1 MAART
6 WHESLSCEVIYSMY
20 TSYVDRIKLA
30 PDSEETLFIQ
40 NQRRTCY
47 SGIYPFKIF
56 PQKELEELE
65 LGPITIF
72 YGGNGS
78 GKTTLLNVIAEKL
91 QVLRHAAFSG
101 SAFFAEYVSLCEVS
115 AKEIPQNSQILTSDD
130 VFDYLLNMRYLNDG
144 IDIRRE
150 ELFEDYVSRKWE
162 KHRNL
167 KGMDD
172 YDDWKI
178 SCDAKSK
185 SQSSFVRDRLA
196 RNVDMFSNGESAMK
210 YFTDHITED
219 ALYLLD
225 EPENS
230 LSFTLQMELGK
241 YISDSAKHF
250 GCQFIM
256 ATHSPVLLSISDAL
270 IYDFDETPVKT
281 KKWTELDNVRR
292 YFNFFEEH
300 RSEFL

>member
-1 MAART
+1 MSPKGGRKNFF
-6 WHESLSCEVIYSMY
+6 EKSQK
-20 TSYVDRIKLA
+20 TSYK
-30 PDSEETLFIQ
+30 SK
-40 NQRRTCY
+40 
-47 SGIYPFKIF
+47 KIF
-56 PQKELEELE
+56 QLVSEDKNLTNLE
-65 LGPITIF
+65 
-72 YGGNGS
+72 N
-78 GKTTLLNVIAEKL
+78 
-91 QVLRHAAFSG
+91 R
-101 SAFFAEYVSLCEVS
+101 
-115 AKEIPQNSQILTSDD
+115 
-130 VFDYLLNMRYLNDG
+130 
-144 IDIRRE
+144 
-150 ELFEDYVSRKWE
+150 
-162 KHRNL
+162 
-167 KGMDD
+167 MDD

-250 GCQFIM
+250 GCQFII

-270 IYDFDETPVKT
+270 IYDFDETPVET